1 VITESF
7 QKNSKELSLM
17 ERLSI
22 ARHPS
27 RPKGLEVIQAICSS
41 FQELHGDRLYGDDA
55 AIIGGVGT
63 VCGRGVMILAQEK
76 GEETKQKVERN
87 FGMMLPDG
95 YRKALRLMKLAE
107 KFHLPVLS
115 IIDTPGAYPGLDAE
129 KRGQANAIAS
139 NLSEM
144 SVLKTPILSLILGEG
159 CSGGALGI
167 GVCDKTLI
175 LEHAYFSVISP
186 EGCAAILLNDSHKV
200 DKMVKHLKMQSEDLL
215 SFGVVDQVIPEGEGG
230 FHENKRA
237 VFEHIQREIESWI
250 EAVQAIP
257 VLDLIEERYKKYRSF

>member
-1 VITESF
+1 
-7 QKNSKELSLM
+7 
-17 ERLSI
+17 
-22 ARHPS
+22 
-27 RPKGLEVIQAICSS
+27 
-41 FQELHGDRLYGDDA
+41 
-55 AIIGGVGT
+55 
-63 VCGRGVMILAQEK
+63 
-76 GEETKQKVERN
+76 
-87 FGMMLPDG
+87 MMLPDG